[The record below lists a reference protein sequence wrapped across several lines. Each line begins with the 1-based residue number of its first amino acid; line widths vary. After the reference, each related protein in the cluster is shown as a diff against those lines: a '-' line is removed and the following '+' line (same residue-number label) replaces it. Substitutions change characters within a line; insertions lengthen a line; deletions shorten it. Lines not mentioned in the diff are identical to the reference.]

1 MVKKS
6 ANKTSAKPAAGKKA
20 AKKPAAKKSAA
31 KGAAKKKPVK
41 KAAAKTAPQ
50 KKPTKKAASK
60 KPASKKPAPKKTV
73 TKKVDAKKAGSK
85 KVVSKKTAPKQAMVT
100 IAGTPKFL
108 PRKKVAKKVAKVSA
122 TGKPGEDASKGNRK
136 GITIVSN
143 KPARRTR
150 PARPVLIM
158 PVMPKLL
165 GPGSPKRKPLIASG
179 PKAAPKNPKEDS
191 GDAKGSRKRKSPFNK
206 RQLDKFKAILLA
218 KRTELFGDMSRME
231 QGALQNDGSSQPQHD
246 AEQGSDSYDQTLSLN
261 LAAADRAL
269 IKEIDAALQRIAE
282 RSYGL
287 CEMTGK
293 PISEARLAELPWA
306 RYSIDAA
313 REMERRGGQP

>member
-1 MVKKS
+1 MAKKTPKKS
-6 ANKTSAKPAAGKKA
+6 SAKSAPGKKA
-20 AKKPAAKKSAA
+20 AKKPSVKKPASKA
-31 KGAAKKKPVK
+31 AAKKKPVK
-41 KAAAKTAPQ
+41 KAAAKSAP
-50 KKPTKKAASK
+50 KKA
-60 KPASKKPAPKKTV
+60 APKKTAP
-73 TKKVDAKKAGSK
+73 KKPAAKKTVSKKAGSK
-85 KVVSKKTAPKQAMVT
+85 KVISKKTAPKQAMVT

-108 PRKKVAKKVAKVSA
+108 PRKKVAKKVAKVTA
-122 TGKPGEDASKGNRK
+122 GKPGEDPGKGNRK
-136 GITIVSN
+136 GITIVPN
-143 KPARRTR
+143 KPTRRTR
-150 PARPVLIM
+150 PAKPVLTM

-165 GPGSPKRKPLIASG
+165 GPGTPKRKPLIASG
-179 PKAAPKNPKEDS
+179 PKAAPKTASEDS

-231 QGALQNDGSSQPQHD
+231 QGALQTDGSKQPQHD

-269 IKEIDAALQRIAE
+269 IKEIDAALQRIAD

-293 PISEARLAELPWA
+293 PISEERLAELPWA

-313 REMERRGGQP
+313 REMERRGGQL